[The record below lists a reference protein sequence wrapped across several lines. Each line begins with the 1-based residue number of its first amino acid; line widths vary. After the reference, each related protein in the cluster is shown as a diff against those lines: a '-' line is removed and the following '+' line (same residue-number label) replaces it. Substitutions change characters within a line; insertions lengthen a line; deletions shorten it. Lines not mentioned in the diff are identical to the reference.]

1 MGQCLNRAPR
11 LRNPML
17 RKSVY
22 GWRLLSIFV
31 FRNWS
36 VVLLCL
42 EEILCVFNFAVMQE
56 DP

>member
-1 MGQCLNRAPR
+1 
-11 LRNPML
+11 ML

-22 GWRLLSIFV
+22 GWRFLSIFV